1 MKPENNHRIERV
13 IGNNVILVKELG
25 TDREYVWLGKGI
37 GFGTKASEFIDAKDP
52 RIEKR
57 YRLDDRDQLTQYHS
71 FLEGI
76 DPEVIGISETIIAQ
90 IETHFSTPVN
100 HKVYF
105 ALPSHIQFA
114 IHRLRNGMDIVNPFL
129 YETKMFFPMEYKIAQ
144 QAAELISKQFQI
156 NIPDDEVGFLTYHVH
171 SAVTNVPVGQLVKFS
186 SLINEMVETI
196 EHFRSIRI
204 PKESMDYV
212 RLVTHLRFSLERVT
226 QKKVVSNPFLKQM
239 KKQYKEEYRLA
250 LELAEVMKDHLQTE
264 IPEDEVG
271 FLVMHLNRLF
281 QVYTS

>member
-1 MKPENNHRIERV
+1 MRPENNHRIERV

-25 TDREYVWLGKGI
+25 SDREYVLLGKGI
-37 GFGTKASEFIDAKDP
+37 GFGTKAPGFIDAKDP

-57 YRLDDRDQLTQYHS
+57 FRLDDRDQLTQYRS
-71 FLEGI
+71 LLE
-76 DPEVIGISETIIAQ
+76 DVYPEVIVISEQIIEQ
-90 IETHFSTPVN
+90 IQSQFTTPIN
-100 HKVYF
+100 NKVYF

-129 YETKMFFPMEYKIAQ
+129 YETKMFFPMEYDIAKK
-144 QAAELISKQFQI
+144 AADLIRNKFLI
-156 NIPDDEVGFLTYHVH
+156 DVPEDEVGFLTYHVH

-186 SLINEMVETI
+186 NLINEMVETI
-196 EHFRSIRI
+196 EMYRSIRI

-239 KKQYKEEYRLA
+239 KKQYKEEYKLA
-250 LELAEVMKDHLQTE
+250 LELAEVMKHHLQTE

-271 FLVMHLNRLF
+271 FLVMHLYRLF
-281 QVYTS
+281 QVFTS